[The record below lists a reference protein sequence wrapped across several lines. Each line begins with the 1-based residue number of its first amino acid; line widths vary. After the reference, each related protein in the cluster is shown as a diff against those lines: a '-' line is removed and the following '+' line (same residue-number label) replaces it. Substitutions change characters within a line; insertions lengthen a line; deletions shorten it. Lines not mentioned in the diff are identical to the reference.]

1 MNIPSQV
8 IKNSQYFSTQSC
20 NFYQNL
26 AKKLDKTLNKKKE
39 LHLSPQSKKNYS
51 SHSLPYIKKDIF
63 KWFFSLD
70 IAQKIK
76 ICSFHNKWLTQ
87 ILFQMFTLN
96 VGDPR
101 VRFFP
106 TPNFIDKSAFDEP
119 EDDRSFSSQNEFDAF
134 PCASQKL
141 QNLEYYNTFFTSIH
155 PEEET
160 RNDYFQRERRFL
172 GNVRIITITDL
183 NDTLTL
189 SIDILNNEN
198 SFIELLNH
206 FSDGKCFTSP
216 INVYLDKSFNYSL
229 PRWAIDKDRF
239 SLAQLLAIFFEQKI
253 SLNYQYYQIEQRII
267 PYPYDE
273 KIDEILEMNSKIEVF
288 LLEESA
294 GNKSKFFD
302 NIDFNTISREIRND
316 KGIIE
321 IITKANKTS
330 GDVFSQY
337 CFHEPNPIHNITGS
351 NLIDESEHRL
361 RNVFNSSIPKFVDM
375 LTFIDTSIFFK
386 VQNFVYIKVFEKLC
400 DLYSKKT
407 YNELMMEMT
416 NVDTWVNNSKSGE
429 KKKKKKKKH
438 KKGKKNKK
446 TENIHQKEEDSISN
460 YIEEIDLDSIDNTKE
475 EEKNIKQ
482 EEQLILKNNFI
493 IDNKKDEEIT
503 SLNTVDTFINITE
516 KKTNPL
522 PQEDLIKKKKEK
534 SFFLFPITKN
544 HVKHKKEV
552 ASKDPLTNGLPINT
566 TTSTNKQKEQPSFSK
581 GPTKG
586 STYLPKQT
594 TTNDTLREESN
605 FSINLSPIEN
615 STTKVNST
623 EAFESKP
630 INVNSSIINNYYII
644 ENKTHLNPYPM
655 VNPSFHLPRNI
666 LPGNYPFGLPYFC
679 INPFSQLSLF
689 QINSQ
694 CQTFF
699 TNFTKE
705 IENYSSKVSENLS
718 LLSIHKEK
726 YIKLISTLIKTT
738 LSPFYELELLNY
750 GSYATGLSIES
761 SDIDILIKFKT
772 IHSASNS
779 YLPLFHSNYKIEKII
794 NMLEK
799 AFNLYREKYNF
810 VSVTPIYTAS
820 VPVLKIQCDIS
831 RELSTEVKEQLHK
844 NYKFDFEKD
853 IGTIKF
859 DLTFFEI
866 SNQITQD
873 TPSIPSQLV
882 VQYIKGS
889 LACFPEIKP
898 IIFVLKRYM
907 QNLKLNSSF
916 SGGISSFS
924 LFLLLLAYL
933 KLSKIYQNTKSSL
946 GKIIFE
952 FLECYSNL
960 NFKIFCIDVNA
971 PNPFIL
977 LNDLH
982 DTGMLI
988 LDPFTSLNVA
998 KSSFRVD
1005 EIKSAFMKALNIMNK
1020 VIYGNINNKDE
1031 NGREEKINVLY
1042 ELFNLY

>member
-26 AKKLDKTLNKKKE
+26 AKKLDKALNKKKE
-39 LHLSPQSKKNYS
+39 LHLSSQSKKNYS
-51 SHSLPYIKKDIF
+51 SHSHPYIKKDIF

-87 ILFQMFTLN
+87 ILFQMFALN

-106 TPNFIDKSAFDEP
+106 TPNFIDKSAFDEL
-119 EDDRSFSSQNEFDAF
+119 EGDQSFSNQNDYDTF
-134 PCASQKL
+134 PCSSQKL

-172 GNVRIITITDL
+172 GNVRLITITDL

-229 PRWAIDKDRF
+229 PKWAINKDRF
-239 SLAQLLAIFFEQKI
+239 SLAQLLAIFFEQTI
-253 SLNYQYYQIEQRII
+253 SLNYQYYQVEQCII

-321 IITKANKTS
+321 IITNANKTS
-330 GDVFSQY
+330 GEVFNQY
-337 CFHEPNPIHNITGS
+337 CFHEPNPIHNITGA
-351 NLIDESEHRL
+351 NIIDESEHRL

-375 LTFIDTSIFFK
+375 LTFIDASIFFK
-386 VQNFVYIKVFEKLC
+386 VQNFVYIKVFERLC

-446 TENIHQKEEDSISN
+446 NENIPQKKDDSISN
-460 YIEEIDLDSIDNTKE
+460 YIEEIDLDSIDHTKE
-475 EEKNIKQ
+475 EEKINKQ
-482 EEQLILKNNFI
+482 EEPLILKNNFI
-493 IDNKKDEEIT
+493 IDNKKEEEIPL
-503 SLNTVDTFINITE
+503 LNSVDTIIKTSE
-516 KKTNPL
+516 KKTNPS
-522 PQEDLIKKKKEK
+522 PQEELIKKKKEK

-544 HVKHKKEV
+544 HLKQKKEV
-552 ASKDPLTNGLPINT
+552 ASKDPLTSEVPINSSI
-566 TTSTNKQKEQPSFSK
+566 STNKQKEQSSSSAQPI
-581 GPTKG
+581 KG
-586 STYLPKQT
+586 STFLSKQAT
-594 TTNDTLREESN
+594 INDTLREESN
-605 FSINLSPIEN
+605 FSINLSPNE
-615 STTKVNST
+615 SGTSKAEST
-623 EAFESKP
+623 EASEPKP
-630 INVNSSIINNYYII
+630 INVNSPIINNYYII
-644 ENKTHLNPYPM
+644 ENKNHANPYPM

-679 INPFSQLSLF
+679 INPFNQLSLF
-689 QINSQ
+689 QINE

-705 IENYSSKVSENLS
+705 IENYSSKVCENLS
-718 LLSIHKEK
+718 LLSRHKDK
-726 YIKLISTLIKTT
+726 YIKLISALIKTT

-772 IHSASNS
+772 IHSTSNS

-794 NMLEK
+794 SMLEK
-799 AFNLYREKYNF
+799 AFNVNREKYNF
-810 VSVTPIYTAS
+810 ISVTPIYTAS

-844 NYKFDFEKD
+844 NYKFNFEKD

-866 SNQITQD
+866 SNQVTQD

-882 VQYIKGS
+882 VEYIKNS
-889 LACFPEIKP
+889 LNCYPEIKP

-933 KLSKIYQNTKSSL
+933 KLSKIYHNTKSCL

-982 DTGMLI
+982 DTGMMI

-1005 EIKSAFMKALNIMNK
+1005 EIKSAFMKALNIINK
-1020 VIYGNINNKDE
+1020 GMYSNINNKDE
-1031 NGREEKINVLY
+1031 SPQEEKTNVLY